1 MAAFQGRGGA
11 GSAPEPR
18 ALHGRRRR
26 SGGAPPAA
34 LAGAL
39 LLALAAGAGPAR
51 LAAQGPAVLFG
62 RVSDEAGLPVAGALV
77 RLDGTGLEASAAADG
92 RYRIG
97 GLRAGR
103 FRLVADAPSFRT
115 RVIEV
120 SIPRDGESL
129 RVDVRLAAE
138 PLRMAEVLTQV
149 ERPRRETDGS
159 WTLTREDLARAGS
172 LARAL
177 ARVPGVFVKEYG
189 AGGPQEVSI
198 RGGSPD
204 QTLLLW
210 DAEPLLAPAGG
221 AVDLRTLPWG
231 AIDSVEV
238 ISVGASSRYGPG
250 ALAGVVRVHPATAAA
265 GAPHSL
271 GGAAVVSSLG
281 SRGASAR
288 VALTAGRAALAGQAG
303 AREFDDGF
311 GEREN
316 AGGNERDAALSL
328 ALPGT
333 GVALAA
339 SLFDAERGAPGP
351 VYDPTPEAQTDSRRG
366 LAGLTLERV
375 WGSWSLR
382 GQAGFQAARASY
394 ADPARPALAAE
405 SRETAFSLR
414 AGAARDL
421 AEHRLEAGLAARR
434 QSAHGTGLGDGAAR
448 DELGLYVSDR
458 WRAPGALGLTLSPAV
473 RRDRLAVADRDEPDA
488 VADHRED
495 VFLSPSLAAALE
507 LGKGLALRAQAGRS
521 FRYPDLQ
528 DLFFLPGVGVRSN
541 PRLREERS
549 RDLELA
555 ADWSPTAALRA
566 SAAVFDR
573 RIDGAIVWLPDF
585 QFVWS
590 PRNLPRALARGVEL
604 AASWRPRGSW
614 ELNGTYSYAPSRFDF
629 PGNHNPLPY
638 RPAHLGRLEVA
649 GGVGPLRSALEARL
663 TGRRYPNL
671 AGTNALEGYVLVDW
685 SVEWRLDVASDT
697 RVALELELENL
708 LDRDYD
714 VVFGFSGA
722 GRAVAASVR
731 VEPR

>member
-1 MAAFQGRGGA
+1 MV
-11 GSAPEPR
+11 
-18 ALHGRRRR
+18 
-26 SGGAPPAA
+26 
-34 LAGAL
+34 
-39 LLALAAGAGPAR
+39 LAAGALPAR
-51 LAAQGPAVLFG
+51 LAAQGPAALFG

-77 RLDGTGLEASAAADG
+77 RLEGTGLEAAADAEG
-92 RYRIG
+92 RYRIA
-97 GLRAGR
+97 GLRPGR

-115 RVIEV
+115 RVTEV

-129 RVDVRLAAE
+129 RIDVRLAAE

-149 ERPRRETDGS
+149 ERPRRETEGR
-159 WTLTREDLARAGS
+159 WTLTREDLERAGS

-210 DAEPLLAPAGG
+210 DEEPLLAPAGG

-231 AIDSVEV
+231 AIDSVQV
-238 ISVGASSRYGPG
+238 IAVGASSRYGPG
-250 ALAGVVRVHPATAAA
+250 ALAGVVRVHPATAAD
-265 GAPHSL
+265 APHSL
-271 GGAAVVSSLG
+271 GGGAVVSSLG
-281 SRGASAR
+281 SRGASGR
-288 VALTAGRAALAGQAG
+288 VAVTSGGAAFTGQAG
-303 AREFDDGF
+303 VREFDDSF

-316 AGGNERDAALSL
+316 AGGDERDAAFSL
-328 ALPGT
+328 ALAGT
-333 GVALAA
+333 GVGLAT

-366 LAGLTLERV
+366 IAGLTLERA

-394 ADPARPALAAE
+394 EDAARPALAAE

-414 AGAARDL
+414 AGATREL
-421 AEHRLEAGLAARR
+421 AAHRLEAGLAARR
-434 QSAHGTGLGDGAAR
+434 LSAHGTGLGEGASR
-448 DELGLYVSDR
+448 EELGLYVSDR
-458 WRAPGALGLTLSPAV
+458 WRAPGALGLTLSPAL
-473 RRDRLAVADRDEPDA
+473 RLDRLALTDRDEPDV
-488 VADHRED
+488 VAEDRED
-495 VFLSPSLAAALE
+495 IFLSPSLAAALE
-507 LGKGLALRAQAGRS
+507 LGKGFALRAQAGRS

-549 RDLELA
+549 RDVELA
-555 ADWSPTAALRA
+555 ADWSPTPALRA

-590 PRNLPRALARGVEL
+590 PRNLPRAVAHGVEL
-604 AASWRPRGSW
+604 AASWRPHGSW
-614 ELNGTYSYAPSRFDF
+614 ELNGTYAYAPSRFDF
-629 PGNHNPLPY
+629 AGNHNPLPY

-649 GGVGPLRSALEARL
+649 GGAGPLRSALEARL

-685 SVEWRLDVASDT
+685 SVEWRLDVPSDM
-697 RVALELELENL
+697 RVALELDLENM

-714 VVFGFSGA
+714 VVFGFPGA
-722 GRAVAASVR
+722 GRSVAASVR